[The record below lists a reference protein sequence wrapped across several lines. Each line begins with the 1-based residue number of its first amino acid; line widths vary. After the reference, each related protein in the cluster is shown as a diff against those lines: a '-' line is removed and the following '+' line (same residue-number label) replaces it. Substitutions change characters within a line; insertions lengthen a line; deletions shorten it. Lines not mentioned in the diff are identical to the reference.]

1 MRDSKEPLD
10 KLFYYSGVY
19 GLLSRIYNEEYNPL
33 LVYIHM
39 LLQVSHGTIDTK
51 VREILRGIEP
61 VIKIPDHYFE
71 ILENTIEALCTNYLD
86 IRTNY

>member
-1 MRDSKEPLD
+1 
-10 KLFYYSGVY
+10 
-19 GLLSRIYNEEYNPL
+19 
-33 LVYIHM
+33 M

-71 ILENTIEALCTNYLD
+71 ILENTIEALCTNIEKDGNIHQSLQKIANITYIMTGNGYYLFQKVYALL
-86 IRTNY
+86 N